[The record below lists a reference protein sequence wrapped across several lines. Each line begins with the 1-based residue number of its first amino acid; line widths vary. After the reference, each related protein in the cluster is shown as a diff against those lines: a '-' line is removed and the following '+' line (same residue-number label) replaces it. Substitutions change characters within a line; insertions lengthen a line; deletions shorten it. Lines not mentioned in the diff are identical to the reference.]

1 MAATSEPAPPSP
13 HWEWDGDTPEASTC
27 LRLRL
32 ALPEAVRS
40 LSDLDVSVESRP
52 AGEER
57 LVVLAAGGSVLL
69 DLPLPGKGEDSGA
82 LRASFGRRTRQ
93 LKVSVPIKG
102 HPLQEESLPG
112 LVQHLA
118 ALPTSACNAAAP
130 SPAADPMNWIKLQ
143 LAGSAVTVCDK
154 SGGSGC
160 TAGRHLVA
168 ARALRAGDLLLE
180 DRALLATV
188 SDKYLSRL
196 CAACVQPLPASS
208 KPQPDCAQC
217 HAVLYCSEECRA
229 NDAPQHKAECDFL
242 KAYHKQRPGGAT
254 GGMRLVLRL
263 LWELEKR
270 AGGGP
275 PSGWDIFAKLFQEVP
290 LEAPRCEDDTAPL
303 AVFRKERAKT
313 LRHEMDTKAANLKRM
328 MGNMALTQED
338 IVSALAKLQANGIGI
353 CNADGG
359 NLGTGARAMRDI
371 VPGEALTI
379 GYTELYETTEVR
391 QRSLFAAKG
400 FQCLC
405 PRCEA
410 RLDAGEGDGCIAAW
424 SNPRRAGAWLF
435 HPDELRAMGRGAE
448 EVSADIDPNTVKVM
462 TEQDG
467 VWRERLARGLAYLGP
482 GARDRQLRRRP
493 AGLRATASAERPGE
507 DPGGE
512 RRQAPPAPCRPGA
525 LGAIQ
530 EHCCALHPG
539 RAYLL
544 RSLGEMTMKQALAA
558 RRASPMQA
566 KLLLAGSVKQ
576 LQDAEATL
584 ALGYGGD
591 HPDVTA
597 LQKLRDT
604 AQTLLQRIKAA
615 PA

>member
-1 MAATSEPAPPSP
+1 
-13 HWEWDGDTPEASTC
+13 
-27 LRLRL
+27 
-32 ALPEAVRS
+32 
-40 LSDLDVSVESRP
+40 
-52 AGEER
+52 
-57 LVVLAAGGSVLL
+57 
-69 DLPLPGKGEDSGA
+69 
-82 LRASFGRRTRQ
+82 
-93 LKVSVPIKG
+93 
-102 HPLQEESLPG
+102 
-112 LVQHLA
+112 
-118 ALPTSACNAAAP
+118 
-130 SPAADPMNWIKLQ
+130 
-143 LAGSAVTVCDK
+143 
-154 SGGSGC
+154 
-160 TAGRHLVA
+160 
-168 ARALRAGDLLLE
+168 LLE

-270 AGGGP
+270 TGGGA

-338 IVSALAKLQANGIGI
+338 IMSALAKLQANGIGI

-359 NLGTGARAMRDI
+359 NLGTGVYPLAWLFNHSCDPNVLLSFRGLHLQARAMRDI

-467 VWRERLARGLAYLGP
+467 VWRERLARGLAYLGQ
-482 GARDRQLRRRP
+482 AREIGSSDAARQ
-493 AGLRATASAERPGE
+493 ASALQ
-507 DPGGE
+507 
-512 RRQAPPAPCRPGA
+512 QAQSALEKILEESTGKLHPHHAIRFAAMQGAADAAKGLGNPEAGVRHAQGA
-525 LGAIQ
+525 LGAMQ